1 MTRLRRLL
9 RRRLA
14 IAALTALTALAL
26 AVPAGARTAL
36 EPGQN
41 GPGSQGVSLRLADA
55 SSPPVAKSP
64 SVSLRL
70 ADASS
75 PPIRG
80 GVPVSLRLADASSPR
95 VADTSTAT
103 VATAHRR
110 GIPATNDSDISGLA
124 FILSLVGVGIVAA
137 GAATVVTA
145 RAQQRG
151 HSTA

>member
-14 IAALTALTALAL
+14 VAALTALTALAL

-55 SSPPVAKSP
+55 SSSPVPKS
-64 SVSLRL
+64 
-70 ADASS
+70 A
-75 PPIRG
+75 G
-80 GVPVSLRLADASSPR
+80 VSLRLADASSPR
-95 VADTSTAT
+95 VADTSTAP

-110 GIPATNDSDISGLA
+110 GIPATDDSNISGLA
-124 FILSLVGVGIVAA
+124 FILSLAGVGIVAA

>member
-14 IAALTALTALAL
+14 VAALTALTALAL
-26 AVPAGARTAL
+26 AVPAGARTL
-36 EPGQN
+36 EPGPN
-41 GPGSQGVSLRLADA
+41 TSGSQGVSLRLADA
-55 SSPPVAKSP
+55 SSSPVAKSP
-64 SVSLRL
+64 GVSLRL

-110 GIPATNDSDISGLA
+110 GIPATNDSDISELA